1 MATQTL
7 HPAQQKLLDL
17 LAKHVDEPLT
27 IRELQESIDAS
38 STSVVV
44 HHMIQLEKKGYLKKN
59 PNDPRDYTVLDG
71 PEKQV
76 AYLNMYGLAQ
86 CGPSGSF
93 LDGTPVDKIPIS
105 TRLLTFPSS
114 EGFLVKA
121 KGDSMT
127 PKINEGDV
135 VIAQKSTIAVNGN
148 MVVCVNSG
156 EALIKKIQ
164 KEGNNIILSSLN
176 PQYDPF
182 MAAKDFRI
190 EGIVKGVVSNL
201 V

>member
-44 HHMIQLEKKGYLKKN
+44 HHIVQLERKGYLKRD
-59 PNDPRDYTVLDG
+59 PNNPRDYIVLDG

-86 CGPSGSF
+86 CGPKGSV

-114 EGFLVKA
+114 EGFLIKA
-121 KGDSMT
+121 KGDSMI

-135 VIAQKSTIAVNGN
+135 VIAQKSVSADNGN
-148 MVVCVNSG
+148 MVVCVNNG
-156 EALIKKIQ
+156 EALIKRIQ
-164 KEGNNIILSSLN
+164 KERNNIILSSLN
-176 PQYDPF
+176 PRYDPF
-182 MAAKDFRI
+182 IAAKDFRI
-190 EGIVKGVVSNL
+190 EGIVKGVVSNSF
-201 V
+201 

>member
-17 LAKHVDEPLT
+17 LAKHIDEPLT

-38 STSVVV
+38 STSVVA
-44 HHMIQLEKKGYLKKN
+44 HHIVQLERKGYLKRD
-59 PNDPRDYTVLDG
+59 PNNPRDYTVLDG

-86 CGPSGSF
+86 CGPKGSI

-105 TRLLTFPSS
+105 TRLLTFPSA

-121 KGDSMT
+121 KGDSMI

-135 VIAQKSTIAVNGN
+135 VIAQKSANADNGN
-148 MVVCVNSG
+148 MVVCVNNG
-156 EALIKKIQ
+156 EALIKRIQ
-164 KEGNNIILSSLN
+164 KERNNIILSSLN
-176 PQYDPF
+176 PRYDPF
-182 MAAKDFRI
+182 IAAKDFRI
-190 EGIVKGVVSNL
+190 EGIVKGVVSNSF
-201 V
+201 